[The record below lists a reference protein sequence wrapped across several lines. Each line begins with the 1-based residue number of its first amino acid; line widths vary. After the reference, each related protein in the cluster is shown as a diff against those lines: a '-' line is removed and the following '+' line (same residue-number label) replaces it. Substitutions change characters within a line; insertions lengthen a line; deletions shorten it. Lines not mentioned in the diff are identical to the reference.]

1 MKKQYDVCLIYLSY
15 VFEIIGLLAFKYFDN
30 YISTHW
36 ITIGTD
42 GNLIYG
48 EVGLLYNLS
57 VVIHYLFY
65 FIIFV
70 YFFMMIKKV
79 VSKEC
84 IDLKRNTFLLFGL
97 LVIDLVMYHFSI
109 MTMFH
114 YSSAITFMCVG
125 LIINMVLYLKYRTYL
140 INN

>member
-1 MKKQYDVCLIYLSY
+1 MEEKKMKKQYDVCLIYLSY
-15 VFEIIGLLAFKYFDN
+15 VFEIIGLL
-30 YISTHW
+30 
-36 ITIGTD
+36 
-42 GNLIYG
+42 
-48 EVGLLYNLS
+48 
-57 VVIHYLFY
+57 
-65 FIIFV
+65 IFV

>member
-30 YISTHW
+30 FISTHW

-42 GNLIYG
+42 GNPIYG

-84 IDLKRNTFLLFGL
+84 IDLKRNTF
-97 LVIDLVMYHFSI
+97 
-109 MTMFH
+109 H

>member
-1 MKKQYDVCLIYLSY
+1 MKKQYDICLIYLSY

-36 ITIGTD
+36 IKIGTD
-42 GNLIYG
+42 GNPVYG

-65 FIIFV
+65 FIILI

-79 VSKEC
+79 VLKSILILKE
-84 IDLKRNTFLLFGL
+84 ILF
-97 LVIDLVMYHFSI
+97 F
-109 MTMFH
+109 
-114 YSSAITFMCVG
+114 
-125 LIINMVLYLKYRTYL
+125 YLDYL
-140 INN
+140 

>member
-42 GNLIYG
+42 GNPIYG

-57 VVIHYLFY
+57 VSYIICFY
-65 FIIFV
+65 FIIFCL
-70 YFFMMIKKV
+70 FF
-79 VSKEC
+79 
-84 IDLKRNTFLLFGL
+84 L
-97 LVIDLVMYHFSI
+97 
-109 MTMFH
+109 
-114 YSSAITFMCVG
+114 
-125 LIINMVLYLKYRTYL
+125 
-140 INN
+140 

>member
-42 GNLIYG
+42 GNPIYG

-65 FIIFV
+65 FII
-70 YFFMMIKKV
+70 

>member
-42 GNLIYG
+42 GNPIYG

-97 LVIDLVMYHFSI
+97 LVID
-109 MTMFH
+109 
-114 YSSAITFMCVG
+114 
-125 LIINMVLYLKYRTYL
+125 
-140 INN
+140 

>member
-42 GNLIYG
+42 GNPIYG

-70 YFFMMIKKV
+70 LNCQY
-79 VSKEC
+79 
-84 IDLKRNTFLLFGL
+84 
-97 LVIDLVMYHFSI
+97 
-109 MTMFH
+109 
-114 YSSAITFMCVG
+114 
-125 LIINMVLYLKYRTYL
+125 LYLNYFYVRWFDY
-140 INN
+140 

>member
-1 MKKQYDVCLIYLSY
+1 MEEKKMKKQYDVCLIYLSY

-42 GNLIYG
+42 GNPIYG

-70 YFFMMIKKV
+70 YFHRYWFLIS
-79 VSKEC
+79 SKN
-84 IDLKRNTFLLFGL
+84 LSTLSHSNNP
-97 LVIDLVMYHFSI
+97 VIDFL
-109 MTMFH
+109 
-114 YSSAITFMCVG
+114 
-125 LIINMVLYLKYRTYL
+125 
-140 INN
+140 

>member
-42 GNLIYG
+42 GNPIYG
-48 EVGLLYNLS
+48 E

-79 VSKEC
+79 ISKEC

>member
-1 MKKQYDVCLIYLSY
+1 MSKALVQPCLIRSRIRSAYDVDTFTWLFGLS
-15 VFEIIGLLAFKYFDN
+15 
-30 YISTHW
+30 
-36 ITIGTD
+36 
-42 GNLIYG
+42 
-48 EVGLLYNLS
+48 
-57 VVIHYLFY
+57 
-65 FIIFV
+65 
-70 YFFMMIKKV
+70 
-79 VSKEC
+79 
-84 IDLKRNTFLLFGL
+84 DLKRNTFLLFGL

>member
-42 GNLIYG
+42 GNPIYG

-70 YFFMMIKKV
+70 FFSSIHNIMNQG
-79 VSKEC
+79 SAF
-84 IDLKRNTFLLFGL
+84 LTFIIRLSTILSIILLL
-97 LVIDLVMYHFSI
+97 
-109 MTMFH
+109 
-114 YSSAITFMCVG
+114 
-125 LIINMVLYLKYRTYL
+125 
-140 INN
+140 

>member
-1 MKKQYDVCLIYLSY
+1 MKKQYDICLIYLSY

-36 ITIGTD
+36 IKIGTD
-42 GNLIYG
+42 GNPVYD
-48 EVGLLYNLS
+48 LS

-65 FIIFV
+65 FIILI

-79 VSKEC
+79 VSKEY

-114 YSSAITFMCVG
+114 YSSAMTFMCFG
-125 LIINMVLYLKYRTYL
+125 LMINMILYLKYRTYL

>member
-42 GNLIYG
+42 GNPIYG

-70 YFFMMIKKV
+70 LNCQY
-79 VSKEC
+79 
-84 IDLKRNTFLLFGL
+84 
-97 LVIDLVMYHFSI
+97 
-109 MTMFH
+109 
-114 YSSAITFMCVG
+114 
-125 LIINMVLYLKYRTYL
+125 LYLNYFGYFIL
-140 INN
+140 MF